1 MTHEE
6 AAKEWTRHLAL
17 YGSVEWIPMDAVRGM
32 LDILSRHTS
41 PDADERVPCV
51 ECGADWPCPDARAAG
66 VTT

>member
-6 AAKEWTRHLAL
+6 AVKKWTLLLAWEDDKWAED
-17 YGSVEWIPMDAVRGM
+17 VARGM

-51 ECGADWPCPDARAAG
+51 ECGADWPCPDARACG
-66 VTT
+66 VTE